1 MNKVAKSLS
10 EFFKNSWIDI
20 VIFLVM
26 FLAIVPLPARVP
38 VDDWD
43 SGSQASYDY
52 WTAHHMQ
59 YGVDFAQNVGPCA
72 FIDYPDFYSGL
83 LFDEKIAATI
93 AITAALVASAIFVSK
108 HFSIKYAKWLF
119 YLTII
124 VFSTSAPTKISP
136 SFVTADVQLFLLAL
150 LSACALYLLKNRFAI
165 ALLLSILALISLS
178 KGTCLY
184 LAPPIVAFA
193 TLHHAVQKRV
203 STAVMVPIAFGASF
217 ICFWLLSGQNL
228 TNIPNFFV
236 ATFQFARA
244 YNEAMINNYRS
255 ELATLIG
262 DSTQI
267 YVLLALVISVV
278 PSIKGLSRANLIS
291 RLALVGVELLILF
304 VIWKHGFT
312 RTELTHNLI
321 YYQFITIAAIPLY
334 FFPAEA
340 EGSPFSVMEKPLLP
354 VMTLILLV
362 VVCVMQNC
370 MTDPSLGAPQRFS
383 MQAVTRIKDNMTT
396 FFDLANQRKRLD
408 AQLKLSIEKMQ
419 LPRVNA
425 ITGNSQ
431 VTYWGLD
438 AAPMIYNS
446 FFYRPTPATI
456 SFAAC
461 NQWIME
467 KDAAFFHD
475 DATAPPYLLYTAKTD
490 KHFLPQDD
498 ALAQLEIFQRYDPV
512 LLEKDKL
519 LLKHRIAPPIT
530 FEPIGKEKTYPL
542 GTWID
547 VPTDTP
553 DPLRVIVH
561 LQQPVFAPLAAA
573 LLRSSIYAIEYKLGD
588 GAVHEAQFVPSTAQS
603 GFLVAPLIL
612 DNDGVLAVYSRD
624 GYDQYRAKKSKILS
638 RVSALRV
645 ICLRSI
651 FAAKELR
658 VSFEAVHG
666 LEFGRMP

>member
-1 MNKVAKSLS
+1 
-10 EFFKNSWIDI
+10 
-20 VIFLVM
+20 
-26 FLAIVPLPARVP
+26 
-38 VDDWD
+38 
-43 SGSQASYDY
+43 
-52 WTAHHMQ
+52 
-59 YGVDFAQNVGPCA
+59 
-72 FIDYPDFYSGL
+72 
-83 LFDEKIAATI
+83 
-93 AITAALVASAIFVSK
+93 
-108 HFSIKYAKWLF
+108 
-119 YLTII
+119 
-124 VFSTSAPTKISP
+124 
-136 SFVTADVQLFLLAL
+136 
-150 LSACALYLLKNRFAI
+150 
-165 ALLLSILALISLS
+165 
-178 KGTCLY
+178 
-184 LAPPIVAFA
+184 
-193 TLHHAVQKRV
+193 
-203 STAVMVPIAFGASF
+203 
-217 ICFWLLSGQNL
+217 
-228 TNIPNFFV
+228 
-236 ATFQFARA
+236 
-244 YNEAMINNYRS
+244 
-255 ELATLIG
+255 
-262 DSTQI
+262 
-267 YVLLALVISVV
+267 
-278 PSIKGLSRANLIS
+278 
-291 RLALVGVELLILF
+291 
-304 VIWKHGFT
+304 
-312 RTELTHNLI
+312 
-321 YYQFITIAAIPLY
+321 
-334 FFPAEA
+334 
-340 EGSPFSVMEKPLLP
+340 
-354 VMTLILLV
+354 
-362 VVCVMQNC
+362 MQNC